1 MMHLKSKAQ
10 NVIEFSFVFLVIMSI
25 FLSIIELAL
34 FWRARFSIANI
45 ANEIVANTQ
54 IAAQNANSESDVV
67 LCALNS
73 LKKSAGLVNLSDSAF
88 SSSGSNGSYRIS
100 SNFTKAGSPALV
112 ALLNINNLERGD
124 ISAGVVYMYT
134 GIFLFREGRAVSS
147 GAVQSVQKY

>member
-34 FWRARFSIANI
+34 FWRARFSVANI

-67 LCALNS
+67 FS
-73 LKKSAGLVNLSDSAF
+73 LLIL
-88 SSSGSNGSYRIS
+88 
-100 SNFTKAGSPALV
+100 
-112 ALLNINNLERGD
+112 
-124 ISAGVVYMYT
+124 
-134 GIFLFREGRAVSS
+134 
-147 GAVQSVQKY
+147 